1 MDKNK
6 MVFINGFFSKDV
18 PDNAPKFIMG
28 KGSLHIGNLMQW
40 LQENRYADF
49 VNNGYINYEIRKS
62 DKTGKRYIMV
72 DTYKKQGTQTHAEG
86 PETIDMQK
94 VANSMPKYDESAD
107 KALLEEIPF

>member
-1 MDKNK
+1 

-28 KGSLHIGNLMQW
+28 KGSLHIGSLMQW

-49 VNNGYINYEIRKS
+49 VNDGYINYEIRKS

-72 DTYKKQGTQTHAEG
+72 DTYKKPVVQPQAHG
-86 PETIDMQK
+86 PETVDMQK
-94 VANSMPKYDESAD
+94 VANSMPKYDETAD
-107 KALLEEIPF
+107 EEMAAQIPF

>member
-18 PDNAPKFIMG
+18 PDTAPKFIMG
-28 KGSLHIGNLMQW
+28 KGSLHVGNLMQW

-49 VNNGYINYEIRKS
+49 VNDGYINYEIRKS

-72 DTYKKQGTQTHAEG
+72 DTYKKQAPAPA
-86 PETIDMQK
+86 PETIDMQQVSK
-94 VANSMPKYDESAD
+94 KIVTTVSPYEQELSPDD
-107 KALLEEIPF
+107 IPFN